1 MTNEQVH
8 ELALQSAELIRQFLE
23 TQGLATEVVVLVAP
37 RYDPRMVCSG
47 STADEAAMNVMLS
60 RSITRPDFE
69 DERY

>member
-23 TQGLATEVVVLVAP
+23 TQGVATEVVVLIAP
-37 RYDPRMVCSG
+37 RYDPRAVCTG
-47 STADEAAMNVMLS
+47 STADEEAMNTML
-60 RSITRPDFE
+60 TRATTRLDAE